1 MWHAKLILLPMARP
15 FNEMNIKIENML
27 LWLIN
32 NPIELIMFKNAD
44 IVIII
49 FPELKKTNNNDILK
63 YKKFY

>member
-1 MWHAKLILLPMARP
+1 
-15 FNEMNIKIENML
+15 
-27 LWLIN
+27 
-32 NPIELIMFKNAD
+32 MFKNAD